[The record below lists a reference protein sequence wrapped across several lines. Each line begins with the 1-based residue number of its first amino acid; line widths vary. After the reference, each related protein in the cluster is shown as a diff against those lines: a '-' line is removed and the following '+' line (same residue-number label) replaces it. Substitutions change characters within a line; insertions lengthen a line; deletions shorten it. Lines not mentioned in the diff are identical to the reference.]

1 MNEVISVSSLNK
13 SYGLN
18 KAVDNLNLTI
28 YKGDF
33 FGFLGPNGAGKT
45 TTIRMITGIIKSDS
59 GNITINGLANTEK
72 KQISSNLGAMPDNR
86 GFYDWMTGEE
96 YLTFFAVLYSIPK
109 NSITAK
115 IETLLSKVGLLP
127 NKNKKI
133 GAYSRGMK
141 QRLSLALALV
151 NDPQILLLDEPTLGL
166 DPKGQEDI
174 ENLLKELNSNGI
186 TIIYSSHLLQ
196 DVSNLCNRIGIINF
210 GKLIADGTLDELLKK
225 TDSKNLTDAFLT
237 LTNSK
242 ND

>member
-1 MNEVISVSSLNK
+1 
-13 SYGLN
+13 
-18 KAVDNLNLTI
+18 
-28 YKGDF
+28 
-33 FGFLGPNGAGKT
+33 
-45 TTIRMITGIIKSDS
+45 
-59 GNITINGLANTEK
+59 
-72 KQISSNLGAMPDNR
+72 MPDNR